1 MEATLAQLYI
11 LLILNSIQHPL
22 PDDMQFYSEI
32 HHIILCS
39 VLWAHV
45 CYDVISNIV
54 LVKVKGEGSQKMVLE
69 RSKV

>member
-45 CYDVISNIV
+45 MMLSLI
-54 LVKVKGEGSQKMVLE
+54 LLMFW
-69 RSKV
+69 

>member
-22 PDDMQFYSEI
+22 TDDMQFHSEI

-45 CYDVISNIV
+45 YDVISDIV
-54 LVKVKGEGSQKMVLE
+54 NVLVKGEGSQKMVLE